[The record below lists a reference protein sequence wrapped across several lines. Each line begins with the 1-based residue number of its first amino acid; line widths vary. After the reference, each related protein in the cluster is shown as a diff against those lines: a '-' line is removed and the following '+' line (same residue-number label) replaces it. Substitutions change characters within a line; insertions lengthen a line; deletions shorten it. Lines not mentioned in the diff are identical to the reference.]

1 MISRAALLL
10 LLAAAAC
17 ASAPVASEPPVDG
30 PPLPRSSIVA
40 VLAHRGELELSD
52 EQAAALE
59 RADADLQV
67 QLSRLRA
74 EGGVPAQGTVAAPV
88 HGSAPAGGMPPMGGP
103 GSGGPTGTSGAKPGG
118 FSMNTGP
125 GGFQASPMTGGMGG
139 GMGGGTGPAGAAPP
153 GAPPGAGRRDP
164 VKEQQALEAR
174 FDDAD
179 TRAFL
184 KAEAALTPAQRDR
197 AREIASGYREQLFDR
212 RERQRGR

>member
-1 MISRAALLL
+1 MKPRTRLLL
-10 LLAAAAC
+10 LLAAVAGAGGC
-17 ASAPVASEPPVDG
+17 ASAPVAPEPPVDE

-40 VLAHRGELELSD
+40 VLAHRGELGLSD

-59 RADADLQV
+59 QADAELQV
-67 QLSRLRA
+67 QLARLRS
-74 EGGVPAQGTVAAPV
+74 EGGAPAHGSIAAPG
-88 HGSAPAGGMPPMGGP
+88 HGGAPAGGMPPVGGP
-103 GSGGPTGTSGAKPGG
+103 GAGGPAGASGGKPGG
-118 FSMNTGP
+118 FGMNMGP
-125 GGFQASPMTGGMGG
+125 GGFQASPAGG
-139 GMGGGTGPAGAAPP
+139 GMGGGPGPAGAAPP

-164 VKEQQALEAR
+164 VKAEQALEAR

-197 AREIASGYREQLFDR
+197 AREIAGAYRERLFER